1 MFVYFS
7 CQLSVV
13 SCQLSVVRTQCTAVR
28 IFAVTK
34 VNFIRSYFQ
43 TPFSP
48 FLFSDKKQCM
58 KNFARLFR
66 RLDQTN
72 KTNAKVDA
80 LADYF
85 QEVSDEDKLWTIALL
100 SHRRPKRSVN
110 TTLLRTWAAAHSG
123 VPLWLFE
130 ESYHVVGDLAET
142 ITLVL
147 SEPTNR
153 SDHSLTYWIN
163 YVRDLRE
170 VEEAERKDR
179 VFTAWDQLN
188 TAERFVFNKLI
199 TGSFRVGVSQK
210 LMVRALSKH
219 TEIEEKLLSHRLMGG
234 WTPDDTTF
242 DQLILTE
249 DPHDDISRPYP
260 FYLAYQLDDPVS
272 ELGDPEEWQAEYK
285 WDGIR
290 GQLIVRRDELF
301 VWSRGEELV
310 TDKFPE
316 YAPLAELLPNGLVL
330 DGEILPH
337 KEGRPLPFQVLQT
350 RIGRKNVT
358 KKQLTEAPVI
368 LMAYDILEW
377 QGKDIRDKPMRERR
391 ALLEQ
396 LYEHTEHNDLLIL
409 SPLIDHKSWSEL
421 AELRENAR
429 EQFSEGIMLKR
440 KDSPYLAGR
449 KRGDWWKWKV
459 DPLTID
465 AVMIYAQRG
474 HGRRANLYTDFTFA
488 VWDGDALV
496 PFTKAYSGLTDAE
509 FRQITAWVRK
519 NTVERF
525 GPVRSVTPTHVFEI
539 AFEGIQASNRHKSGV
554 ALRFPRMLRWRKDK
568 PVEEANTLK
577 DLHALLEVYKN
588 V

>member
-1 MFVYFS
+1 
-7 CQLSVV
+7 
-13 SCQLSVVRTQCTAVR
+13 
-28 IFAVTK
+28 
-34 VNFIRSYFQ
+34 
-43 TPFSP
+43 
-48 FLFSDKKQCM
+48 M

-72 KTNAKVDA
+72 KTNAKVEA

-85 QEVSDEDKLWTIALL
+85 QEVGDEDKLWTVALL

-110 TTLLRTWAAAHSG
+110 TTLLRAWAAAYSG

-142 ITLVL
+142 ISLVL
-147 SEPTNR
+147 PAEEEQ
-153 SDHSLTYWIN
+153 SDYDLTYWIN
-163 YVRDLRE
+163 YVRDLKDL
-170 VEEAERKDR
+170 EEEEKKER
-179 VFTAWDQLN
+179 VFAAWQQLN
-188 TAERFVFNKLI
+188 TSERFVFNKLI

-210 LMVRALSKH
+210 LMVRALSRQ
-219 TEIEEKLLSHRLMGG
+219 TGIDEMTLAHRLMGG
-234 WTPDDTTF
+234 WTPDDSTF
-242 DQLILTE
+242 EQLILTE
-249 DPHDDISRPYP
+249 DPLEDISRPYP
-260 FYLAYQLDDPVS
+260 FYLAYQLDDPVH
-272 ELGDPEEWQAEYK
+272 ELGKPSEWQAEYK

-290 GQLIVRRDELF
+290 GQVIVREDELF

-316 YAPLAELLPNGLVL
+316 YNPLADLLPNGTVI
-330 DGEILPH
+330 DGEILPFRDG
-337 KEGRPLPFQVLQT
+337 KPLGFQILQT

-358 KKQLTEAPVI
+358 KKHLRDAPVV
-368 LMAYDILEW
+368 LMAYDLLEW
-377 QGKDIRDKPMRERR
+377 QGKDIRQEPLAERR
-391 ALLEQ
+391 RLLEQ
-396 LYEHTEHNDLLIL
+396 MIQDIGPNEILLL
-409 SPLIDHKSWSEL
+409 SEAIAYDEWQTL

-429 EQFSEGIMLKR
+429 EQQSEGIMLKQLH
-440 KDSPYLAGR
+440 SPYLAGR

-488 VWDGDALV
+488 VWNGEDLV

-525 GPVRSVTPTHVFEI
+525 GPVRSVNPKHVFEI
-539 AFEGIQASNRHKSGV
+539 AFEGIQRSNRHKSGV

-568 PVEEANTLK
+568 PVEEANTLE
-577 DLHALLEVYKN
+577 DLHALLEVYEQG
-588 V
+588 